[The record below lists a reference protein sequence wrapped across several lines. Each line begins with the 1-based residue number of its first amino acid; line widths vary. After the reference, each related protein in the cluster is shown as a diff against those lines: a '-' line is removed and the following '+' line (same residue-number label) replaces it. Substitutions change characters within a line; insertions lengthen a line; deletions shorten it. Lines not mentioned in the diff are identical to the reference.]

1 MSAIIKQLKI
11 TKKGRKYFECLSGR
25 YKAKLVINDISKD
38 FEIGQVVTLQV
49 NDLTER
55 SRYGVVVKY
64 EPVAVID
71 EAEAEAM
78 RKAEIARKE
87 AEKWLGYAEHDV
99 MRGFTR
105 TNAITRALSLCAQYD
120 HLAERLANLK
130 DKVEANAARY
140 EAQKQQLK
148 QQQAKGQDEKRTQCH
163 MRILFPDSMPPEM
176 GQPVRHRDRVIVFES
191 AGKPFRISESH
202 ASIWGVHLLGHEGEY
217 GRYYY
222 YRNATADEVS
232 LLERQE
238 AEAQAKAD
246 AEKKRQETILRIKN
260 HIIEHGEC
268 PDGWHHVDGERLIDT
283 QNNYG
288 GGEWFVITDTH
299 IWYVRNNGADGDNW
313 SRNNV
318 RTGGAGAIGYRVPYN
333 NELAEQLR
341 KLDR

>member
-1 MSAIIKQLKI
+1 MVDIITIGTPLL
-11 TKKGRKYFECLSGR
+11 TK
-25 YKAKLVINDISKD
+25 
-38 FEIGQVVTLQV
+38 
-49 NDLTER
+49 
-55 SRYGVVVKY
+55 
-64 EPVAVID
+64 
-71 EAEAEAM
+71 
-78 RKAEIARKE
+78 
-87 AEKWLGYAEHDV
+87 
-99 MRGFTR
+99 
-105 TNAITRALSLCAQYD
+105 
-120 HLAERLANLK
+120 
-130 DKVEANAARY
+130 
-140 EAQKQQLK
+140 
-148 QQQAKGQDEKRTQCH
+148 
-163 MRILFPDSMPPEM
+163 FP
-176 GQPVRHRDRVIVFES
+176 
-191 AGKPFRISESH
+191 
-202 ASIWGVHLLGHEGEY
+202 
-217 GRYYY
+217 
-222 YRNATADEVS
+222 